1 MNALHRFVASPRGRL
16 GLGASLGV
24 AAQLSSLGLLLTSGW
39 LVVRAAEQP
48 PVLYLIVAITS
59 VRMFGVAR
67 AALRYAERLLTHD
80 AALARGIGDRVRAYR
95 ALART
100 MPAAG
105 AMRRGDV
112 VRTVVSDVETVQDG
126 LLRLRLPWISA
137 VVASVVTVA
146 VVSVILP
153 AAGLVL
159 ALYAGGVL
167 LVARVLVPRLAD
179 GGTGSGSGSGSATSV
194 AGNVTELV
202 LAAPDLVA
210 YGSARGRDATVH
222 AAVDALALQDRRR
235 AWAGGVGSLVVL
247 LGGAAC
253 VLATALVTADAGLAG
268 PLVGVLVLAP
278 IGLVDVLDAVAEA
291 ERLRPRVDAARARL
305 AALEGATDPMP
316 APVADAAP
324 VGFDLELQDVTLG
337 WDRDLVRGV
346 TTHVG
351 EGGVL
356 VVTGPSG
363 VGKSTLAATL
373 SRLVEPRAG
382 TVRLG
387 GADLLD
393 LTREQVRGVVGWMQ
407 QDAVLFDTTV
417 RENLRVADP
426 GAGDDLVW
434 RTLGRVR
441 LADTVASWPD
451 GLDTVLGEGGAVL
464 SGGERQRIA
473 LARMLLAGHRVLVL
487 DEPTEHLDAPTARA
501 LLDDVDALAPEHTL
515 VIVSH
520 APEVV
525 ARYDHRLDLGA
536 SLAPVGGAS
545 RVGG

>member
-1 MNALHRFVASPRGRL
+1 MVRRLIASPRGHL

-80 AALARGIGDRVRAYR
+80 AALARGIDDRVRAYR

-137 VVASVVTVA
+137 VVASAVTVG

-153 AAGLVL
+153 AAGLAL

-179 GGTGSGSGSGSATSV
+179 GGTGSGSDAATSV

-278 IGLVDVLDAVAEA
+278 IG
-291 ERLRPRVDAARARL
+291 
-305 AALEGATDPMP
+305 
-316 APVADAAP
+316 
-324 VGFDLELQDVTLG
+324 
-337 WDRDLVRGV
+337 
-346 TTHVG
+346 
-351 EGGVL
+351 
-356 VVTGPSG
+356 
-363 VGKSTLAATL
+363 
-373 SRLVEPRAG
+373 
-382 TVRLG
+382 
-387 GADLLD
+387 
-393 LTREQVRGVVGWMQ
+393 
-407 QDAVLFDTTV
+407 
-417 RENLRVADP
+417 
-426 GAGDDLVW
+426 
-434 RTLGRVR
+434 
-441 LADTVASWPD
+441 
-451 GLDTVLGEGGAVL
+451 
-464 SGGERQRIA
+464 
-473 LARMLLAGHRVLVL
+473 
-487 DEPTEHLDAPTARA
+487 
-501 LLDDVDALAPEHTL
+501 
-515 VIVSH
+515 
-520 APEVV
+520 
-525 ARYDHRLDLGA
+525 
-536 SLAPVGGAS
+536 
-545 RVGG
+545 

>member
-1 MNALHRFVASPRGRL
+1 MNVVRRLIASPRGHL

-80 AALARGIGDRVRAYR
+80 AALARGIDDRVQAYR

-137 VVASVVTVA
+137 VVASAVTVG
-146 VVSVILP
+146 VVSVVLP
-153 AAGLVL
+153 AAGLAL

-167 LVARVLVPRLAD
+167 LVVRVLVPRLAD
-179 GGTGSGSGSGSATSV
+179 GGTGSVSDAATSV

-291 ERLRPRVDAARARL
+291 ERLRPRVAAARARL

-373 SRLVEPRAG
+373 SRLVEARAG

-426 GAGDDLVW
+426 AAGDDLVW

-501 LLDDVDALAPEHTL
+501 LLDDVDALASEHTL